1 MFGHDSAMKKN
12 IGLSVGFFLLGAFVV
27 FGQKAAQSVVRVTPE
42 QLKWVDEP
50 DGLGFKTAVVEGD
63 PSKPGVYAIQVKF
76 PPGVMSRPH
85 SHREDRYAT
94 VLKGTWYT
102 GEGNEFAPDKTVP
115 LKPGSFMKHPAGT
128 NHYDGAKTEE
138 VILQLVGIGPSQ
150 TTRVRPELGL
160 FGRSMGKDAGK

>member
-1 MFGHDSAMKKN
+1 MKKT
-12 IGLSVGFFLLGAFVV
+12 FLITIGAFVLLSFV
-27 FGQKAAQSVVRVTPE
+27 AFGQKATQSVVRITPE
-42 QLKWVDEP
+42 QLKWNDEP
-50 DGLGFKTAVVEGD
+50 DGLGFKQAIVEGD
-63 PSKPGVYAIQVKF
+63 PTKPGVYVIQVRF

-115 LKPGSFMKHPAGT
+115 LKPGSFMKHPAGV
-128 NHYDGAKTEE
+128 NHFDGAKNEE

-150 TTRVRPELGL
+150 TTRVKPQLGL
-160 FGRSMGKDAGK
+160 FAHITDKP